1 MEYLKKKGIFAI
13 DDLPEK
19 RSNKGREKKNEENR
33 DHKTD
38 KTH

>member
-1 MEYLKKKGIFAI
+1 MIFQKKEVIKEG
-13 DDLPEK
+13 E
-19 RSNKGREKKNEENR
+19 KNEENR